1 MSMRDKIEH
10 AIQNQPCTVKELK
23 QKFGGER
30 GADRKVM
37 EALDELVREA
47 VVCQRQGV
55 FFTVRSGRADKA
67 LLCKVVK
74 LGKNFAFVML
84 EDGTSDIF
92 IPGRFTKGAMPG
104 DDVLVEKFE
113 HPRVEGSDEG
123 AILAIL
129 TEKNDLVGTVRRVE
143 GRLRFVPDDCPAIT
157 MPLARDCEGGA
168 KDGDKVAV
176 EILNRGNRQEDHR
189 VGVAM
194 RFGSSDEA
202 KRCAKALLYA
212 KDIRTRFP
220 DKVRDEAKKFEGA
233 EVSEKDCEGRMD
245 LRALPIFTIDSA
257 ETKDIDDA
265 ISLTRT
271 SDGGF
276 ELGVHIADVS
286 NYVKPGTELDN
297 EAFSRATSVYYA
309 DQVVPMLPK
318 ALSNGICSL
327 NENELRL
334 AFSCLMRLDKEGN
347 LTDYRFVKS
356 IIRSRVKGVYSEINA
371 LLAGTADA
379 EIKAK
384 YADVIDQLPAMKE
397 LYGHRARLR
406 KERGCMDIE
415 SGEVKLIL
423 DENGRCIDVK
433 KRTSGESESMIE
445 EFMLLANQCAAHFA
459 RVKQIPFVYRVH
471 DVPDPERIQK
481 LSTFISNYG
490 YYMKALGRRNSKVS
504 TEEIHPKEIQ
514 KLLQKIEG
522 TPEEPMIARLTL
534 RSMKQAKYSTE
545 CTGHFGLACQYYCHF
560 TSPIRRYPDL
570 QIHRIIKENLR
581 RGLSDRRFAHYD
593 SILPEVAVQCS
604 SMERRADEAER
615 ETDKLKKCEYMS
627 KRIGKEYDGVISG
640 VTEWGLYVELNENKC
655 EGMVPIRDLDDDYYE
670 FDEKNYCL
678 RGRRKNKIYSLG
690 DAITIRVA
698 RANLEKKQLDFAL
711 IEK

>member
-1 MSMRDKIEH
+1 MRDKIEH

-459 RVKQIPFVYRVH
+459 RVKQVPFVYRVH
-471 DVPDPERIQK
+471 EEPNAEKLERLHALLQACGINDHFAKDVPTPKE
-481 LSTFISNYG
+481 LSAILEGVRGTPYEQIINTGMLRCMS
-490 YYMKALGRRNSKVS
+490 KALY
-504 TEEIHPKEIQ
+504 EEKPK
-514 KLLQKIEG
+514 
-522 TPEEPMIARLTL
+522 
-534 RSMKQAKYSTE
+534 
-545 CTGHFGLACQYYCHF
+545 GHYGLVLKDYAHF

-570 QIHRIIKENLR
+570 AIHRIMTDMLKGTEKETMILR
-581 RGLSDRRFAHYD
+581 YTDF
-593 SILPEVAVQCS
+593 
-604 SMERRADEAER
+604 AER
-615 ETDKLKKCEYMS
+615 ASKQSSEREVIAMQIERKAEDCYKAEYA
-627 KRIGKEYDGVISG
+627 RRHLGECYEGTISG
-640 VTEWGLYVELNENKC
+640 VTQRGLFIELDNGVEGFVPASSLTPSGTSLT
-655 EGMVPIRDLDDDYYE
+655 EGVRLTDPTSG
-670 FDEKNYCL
+670 KTW
-678 RGRRKNKIYSLG
+678 SLG
-690 DAITIRVA
+690 DKMMITIVRADVNLGKIDFEVA
-698 RANLEKKQLDFAL
+698 PAAKA
-711 IEK
+711 

>member
-143 GRLRFVPDDCPAIT
+143 GRLSFVPDDCPAIT

-471 DVPDPERIQK
+471 EEPNAEKLERLHALLQACGINDHFAKDVPTPKE
-481 LSTFISNYG
+481 LSAILEGVRGTPYEQIINTGMLRCMS
-490 YYMKALGRRNSKVS
+490 KALY
-504 TEEIHPKEIQ
+504 EEKPK
-514 KLLQKIEG
+514 
-522 TPEEPMIARLTL
+522 
-534 RSMKQAKYSTE
+534 
-545 CTGHFGLACQYYCHF
+545 GHYGLVLKDYAHF

-570 QIHRIIKENLR
+570 AIHRIMTDMLKGTEKETMILR
-581 RGLSDRRFAHYD
+581 YTDF
-593 SILPEVAVQCS
+593 
-604 SMERRADEAER
+604 AER
-615 ETDKLKKCEYMS
+615 ASKQSSEREVIAMQIERKAEDCYKAEYA
-627 KRIGKEYDGVISG
+627 RRHLGECYEGTISG
-640 VTEWGLYVELNENKC
+640 VTQRGLFIELDNGVEGFVPASSLTPSGTSLT
-655 EGMVPIRDLDDDYYE
+655 EGVRLTDPASG
-670 FDEKNYCL
+670 KTW
-678 RGRRKNKIYSLG
+678 SLG
-690 DAITIRVA
+690 DKMMITIVRADVNLGKIDFEVA
-698 RANLEKKQLDFAL
+698 PAAKA
-711 IEK
+711 

>member
-176 EILNRGNRQEDHR
+176 EILNRGSRQEDHR

-334 AFSCLMRLDKEGN
+334 AFSCLMRLDKDGG

-471 DVPDPERIQK
+471 EEPNAEKLERLHALLQACGINDHFAKDVPTPKE
-481 LSTFISNYG
+481 LSAILEGVRGTPYEQIINTGMLRCMS
-490 YYMKALGRRNSKVS
+490 KALY
-504 TEEIHPKEIQ
+504 EEKPK
-514 KLLQKIEG
+514 
-522 TPEEPMIARLTL
+522 
-534 RSMKQAKYSTE
+534 
-545 CTGHFGLACQYYCHF
+545 GHYGLVLKDYAHF

-570 QIHRIIKENLR
+570 AIHRIMTDMLKGTEKETMILR
-581 RGLSDRRFAHYD
+581 YTDF
-593 SILPEVAVQCS
+593 
-604 SMERRADEAER
+604 AER
-615 ETDKLKKCEYMS
+615 ASKQSSEREVIAMQIERKAEDCYKAEYA
-627 KRIGKEYDGVISG
+627 RRHLGECYEGTISG
-640 VTEWGLYVELNENKC
+640 VTQRGLFIELDNGVEGFVPASSLTPSGTSLT
-655 EGMVPIRDLDDDYYE
+655 EGVRLTDPASG
-670 FDEKNYCL
+670 KTW
-678 RGRRKNKIYSLG
+678 SLG
-690 DAITIRVA
+690 DKRMVTIVRADVNLGKIDFEVA
-698 RANLEKKQLDFAL
+698 PAAKA
-711 IEK
+711 

>member
-265 ISLTRT
+265 VSLTRT

-471 DVPDPERIQK
+471 EEPNAEKLERLHTLLQACGINDHFAKDVPAPKE
-481 LSTFISNYG
+481 LSAILEGVRGTPYEQIINTGMLRCMS
-490 YYMKALGRRNSKVS
+490 KALY
-504 TEEIHPKEIQ
+504 EEKPK
-514 KLLQKIEG
+514 
-522 TPEEPMIARLTL
+522 
-534 RSMKQAKYSTE
+534 
-545 CTGHFGLACQYYCHF
+545 GHYGLVLKDYAHF

-570 QIHRIIKENLR
+570 AIHRIMTDMLKGTEKETMILR
-581 RGLSDRRFAHYD
+581 YTDF
-593 SILPEVAVQCS
+593 
-604 SMERRADEAER
+604 AER
-615 ETDKLKKCEYMS
+615 ASKQSSEREVIAMQIERKAEDCYKAEYA
-627 KRIGKEYDGVISG
+627 RRHLGECYEGTISG
-640 VTEWGLYVELNENKC
+640 VTQRGLFIELDNGVEGFVPASSLTPSGTSLT
-655 EGMVPIRDLDDDYYE
+655 EGVRLTDPASG
-670 FDEKNYCL
+670 KSW
-678 RGRRKNKIYSLG
+678 SLG
-690 DAITIRVA
+690 DKMMITIVRADVNLGKIDFEVA
-698 RANLEKKQLDFAL
+698 PATKA
-711 IEK
+711 

>member
-245 LRALPIFTIDSA
+245 LRTLPIFTIDSA

-334 AFSCLMRLDKEGN
+334 AFSCLMRLDKNGD

-471 DVPDPERIQK
+471 EEPSAEKLERLHALLQACGINDHFAKDVPAPKE
-481 LSTFISNYG
+481 LSAILEGVRGTPYEQIINTGMLRCMS
-490 YYMKALGRRNSKVS
+490 KALY
-504 TEEIHPKEIQ
+504 EEKPK
-514 KLLQKIEG
+514 
-522 TPEEPMIARLTL
+522 
-534 RSMKQAKYSTE
+534 
-545 CTGHFGLACQYYCHF
+545 GHYGLVLKDYAHF

-570 QIHRIIKENLR
+570 AIHRIMTDMLKGTEKETMILR
-581 RGLSDRRFAHYD
+581 YTDF
-593 SILPEVAVQCS
+593 
-604 SMERRADEAER
+604 AER
-615 ETDKLKKCEYMS
+615 ASKQSSEREVIAMQIERKAEDCYKAEYA
-627 KRIGKEYDGVISG
+627 RRHLGECYEGTISG
-640 VTEWGLYVELNENKC
+640 VTQRGLFIELDNGVEGFVPASSLTPSGTSLT
-655 EGMVPIRDLDDDYYE
+655 EGVRLTDPASG
-670 FDEKNYCL
+670 KTW
-678 RGRRKNKIYSLG
+678 SLG
-690 DAITIRVA
+690 DKMMITIVRADVNLGKIDFEVA
-698 RANLEKKQLDFAL
+698 PAAKA
-711 IEK
+711 

>member
-1 MSMRDKIEH
+1 MRDKIEH

-113 HPRVEGSDEG
+113 HPRMEGSDEG
-123 AILAIL
+123 TILAVL

-265 ISLTRT
+265 VSLTRT

-471 DVPDPERIQK
+471 EEPNAEKLERLHALLQACGINDHFAKDVPAPKE
-481 LSTFISNYG
+481 LSAILEGVRGTPYEQIINTGMLRCMS
-490 YYMKALGRRNSKVS
+490 KALY
-504 TEEIHPKEIQ
+504 EEKPK
-514 KLLQKIEG
+514 
-522 TPEEPMIARLTL
+522 
-534 RSMKQAKYSTE
+534 
-545 CTGHFGLACQYYCHF
+545 GHYGLVLKDYAHF

-570 QIHRIIKENLR
+570 AIHRIMTDMLKGTEKETMILR
-581 RGLSDRRFAHYD
+581 YTDF
-593 SILPEVAVQCS
+593 
-604 SMERRADEAER
+604 AER
-615 ETDKLKKCEYMS
+615 ASKQSSEREVIAMQIERKAEDCYKAEYA
-627 KRIGKEYDGVISG
+627 RRHLGECYEGTISG
-640 VTEWGLYVELNENKC
+640 VTQRGLFIELDNGVEGFVPASSLTPSGTSLT
-655 EGMVPIRDLDDDYYE
+655 EGVRLTDPASG
-670 FDEKNYCL
+670 KTW
-678 RGRRKNKIYSLG
+678 SLG
-690 DAITIRVA
+690 DKMMITIVRADVNLGKIDFEVA
-698 RANLEKKQLDFAL
+698 PAAKA
-711 IEK
+711 

>member
-1 MSMRDKIEH
+1 MRDKIEH

-220 DKVRDEAKKFEGA
+220 DKVRDEAKKFEGV

-471 DVPDPERIQK
+471 EEPNAEKLERLHALLQACGINDHFAKDVPAPKE
-481 LSTFISNYG
+481 LSAILEGVRGTPYEQIINTGMLRCMS
-490 YYMKALGRRNSKVS
+490 KALY
-504 TEEIHPKEIQ
+504 EEKPK
-514 KLLQKIEG
+514 
-522 TPEEPMIARLTL
+522 
-534 RSMKQAKYSTE
+534 
-545 CTGHFGLACQYYCHF
+545 GHYGLVLKDYAHF

-570 QIHRIIKENLR
+570 AIHRIMTDMLKGTEKETMILR
-581 RGLSDRRFAHYD
+581 YTDF
-593 SILPEVAVQCS
+593 
-604 SMERRADEAER
+604 AER
-615 ETDKLKKCEYMS
+615 ASKQSSEREVIAMQIERKAEDCYKAEYA
-627 KRIGKEYDGVISG
+627 RRHLGECYEGTISG
-640 VTEWGLYVELNENKC
+640 VTQRGLFIELDNGVEGFVPASSLTPSGTSLT
-655 EGMVPIRDLDDDYYE
+655 EGVRLTDPASG
-670 FDEKNYCL
+670 KSW
-678 RGRRKNKIYSLG
+678 SLG
-690 DAITIRVA
+690 DKMMITIVRADVNLGKIDFEVA
-698 RANLEKKQLDFAL
+698 PAAKA
-711 IEK
+711 

>member
-104 DDVLVEKFE
+104 DEVLVEKFE
-113 HPRVEGSDEG
+113 HPRMEGSDEG
-123 AILAIL
+123 TILAVL

-220 DKVRDEAKKFEGA
+220 DKVREEAKKFEGA
-233 EVSEKDCEGRMD
+233 EISEKDCEGRMD

-265 ISLTRT
+265 VSLTRT

-334 AFSCLMRLDKEGN
+334 AFSCLMRLDKDGN

-356 IIRSRVKGVYSEINA
+356 IIRSRVKGVYAEINA

-471 DVPDPERIQK
+471 EEPNAEKLERLHALLQACGINDHFAKEVPTPKE
-481 LSTFISNYG
+481 LSAILEGVRGTPYEQIINTGMLRCMS
-490 YYMKALGRRNSKVS
+490 KALY
-504 TEEIHPKEIQ
+504 EEKPK
-514 KLLQKIEG
+514 
-522 TPEEPMIARLTL
+522 
-534 RSMKQAKYSTE
+534 
-545 CTGHFGLACQYYCHF
+545 GHYGLVLKDYAHF

-570 QIHRIIKENLR
+570 AIHRIMTDLLKGTKKETMILR
-581 RGLSDRRFAHYD
+581 YTDF
-593 SILPEVAVQCS
+593 
-604 SMERRADEAER
+604 AER
-615 ETDKLKKCEYMS
+615 ASKQSSEREVVAMQIERKAEDCYKAEYA
-627 KRIGKEYDGVISG
+627 RRHLGECYEGTISG
-640 VTEWGLYVELNENKC
+640 VTQRGLFIELDNGVEGFVPASSLTPSGTSLT
-655 EGMVPIRDLDDDYYE
+655 EGVRLTDPASG
-670 FDEKNYCL
+670 KSW
-678 RGRRKNKIYSLG
+678 SLG
-690 DAITIRVA
+690 DKMMITIVRADVNLGKIDFEVA
-698 RANLEKKQLDFAL
+698 PAAKN
-711 IEK
+711 

>member
-1 MSMRDKIEH
+1 MRDKIEH

-104 DDVLVEKFE
+104 DEVLVEKFE
-113 HPRVEGSDEG
+113 HPRMEGSDEG
-123 AILAIL
+123 TILAVL

-220 DKVRDEAKKFEGA
+220 DKVREEAKKFEGA
-233 EVSEKDCEGRMD
+233 EISEKDCEGRMD

-265 ISLTRT
+265 VSLTRT

-334 AFSCLMRLDKEGN
+334 AFSCLMRLDKDGN

-356 IIRSRVKGVYSEINA
+356 IIRSRVKGVYAEINA

-379 EIKAK
+379 ETKAK
-384 YADVIDQLPAMKE
+384 YADVINQLPAMKE

-471 DVPDPERIQK
+471 EEPNAEKLERLHALLQACGINDHFAKEVPTPKE
-481 LSTFISNYG
+481 LSAILEGVRGTPYEQIINTGMLRCMS
-490 YYMKALGRRNSKVS
+490 KALY
-504 TEEIHPKEIQ
+504 EEKPK
-514 KLLQKIEG
+514 
-522 TPEEPMIARLTL
+522 
-534 RSMKQAKYSTE
+534 
-545 CTGHFGLACQYYCHF
+545 GHYGLVLKDYAHF

-570 QIHRIIKENLR
+570 AIHRIMTDLLKGTEKETMILR
-581 RGLSDRRFAHYD
+581 YTDF
-593 SILPEVAVQCS
+593 
-604 SMERRADEAER
+604 AER
-615 ETDKLKKCEYMS
+615 ASKQSSEREVVAMQIERKAEDCYKAEYA
-627 KRIGKEYDGVISG
+627 RRHLGECYEGTISG
-640 VTEWGLYVELNENKC
+640 VTQRGLFIELDNGVEGFVPASSLTPSGTSLT
-655 EGMVPIRDLDDDYYE
+655 EGVRLTDPASG
-670 FDEKNYCL
+670 KSW
-678 RGRRKNKIYSLG
+678 SLG
-690 DAITIRVA
+690 DKMMITIVRADVNLGKIDFEVA
-698 RANLEKKQLDFAL
+698 PAAKN
-711 IEK
+711 

>member
-176 EILNRGNRQEDHR
+176 EILNRGSRQEDHR

-406 KERGCMDIE
+406 RERGCMDIE

-471 DVPDPERIQK
+471 EEPNAEKLERLHALLQACGINDHFAKDVPTPKE
-481 LSTFISNYG
+481 LSAILEGVRGTPYEQIINTGMLRCMS
-490 YYMKALGRRNSKVS
+490 KALY
-504 TEEIHPKEIQ
+504 EEKPK
-514 KLLQKIEG
+514 
-522 TPEEPMIARLTL
+522 
-534 RSMKQAKYSTE
+534 
-545 CTGHFGLACQYYCHF
+545 GHYGLVLKDYAHF

-570 QIHRIIKENLR
+570 AIHRIMTDLLKGTEKETMILR
-581 RGLSDRRFAHYD
+581 YTDF
-593 SILPEVAVQCS
+593 
-604 SMERRADEAER
+604 AER
-615 ETDKLKKCEYMS
+615 ASKQSSEREVIAMQIERKAEDCYKAEYA
-627 KRIGKEYDGVISG
+627 RRHLGECYEGTISG
-640 VTEWGLYVELNENKC
+640 VTQRGLFIELDNGVEGFVPASSLTPSGTSLT
-655 EGMVPIRDLDDDYYE
+655 EGVRLTDPASG
-670 FDEKNYCL
+670 KTW
-678 RGRRKNKIYSLG
+678 SLG
-690 DAITIRVA
+690 DRMMITIVRADVNLGKIDFEVA
-698 RANLEKKQLDFAL
+698 PTAKA
-711 IEK
+711 

>member
-1 MSMRDKIEH
+1 MRDKIEH

-265 ISLTRT
+265 VSLTRT

-371 LLAGTADA
+371 LLAGTADT

-423 DENGRCIDVK
+423 DENGRCIGVK

-471 DVPDPERIQK
+471 EEPNAEKLERLHALLQACGINDHFAKDVPTPKE
-481 LSTFISNYG
+481 LSAILEGVRGTPYEQIINTGMLRCMS
-490 YYMKALGRRNSKVS
+490 KALY
-504 TEEIHPKEIQ
+504 EEKPK
-514 KLLQKIEG
+514 
-522 TPEEPMIARLTL
+522 
-534 RSMKQAKYSTE
+534 
-545 CTGHFGLACQYYCHF
+545 GHYGLVLKDYAHF

-570 QIHRIIKENLR
+570 AIHRIMTDMLKGTEKETMILR
-581 RGLSDRRFAHYD
+581 YTDF
-593 SILPEVAVQCS
+593 
-604 SMERRADEAER
+604 AER
-615 ETDKLKKCEYMS
+615 ASKQSSEREVIAMQIERKAEDCYKAEYA
-627 KRIGKEYDGVISG
+627 RRHLGECYEGTISG
-640 VTEWGLYVELNENKC
+640 VTQRGLFIELDNGVEGFVPASSLTPSGTSLT
-655 EGMVPIRDLDDDYYE
+655 EGVRLTDPASG
-670 FDEKNYCL
+670 KTW
-678 RGRRKNKIYSLG
+678 SLG
-690 DAITIRVA
+690 DKMMITIVRADVNLGKIDFEVA
-698 RANLEKKQLDFAL
+698 PAAKA
-711 IEK
+711 

>member
-1 MSMRDKIEH
+1 MRDKIEH

-471 DVPDPERIQK
+471 EEPNAEKLERLHALLQACGINDHFAKDVP
-481 LSTFISNYG
+481 T
-490 YYMKALGRRNSKVS
+490 
-504 TEEIHPKEIQ
+504 PKELSAI
-514 KLLQKIEG
+514 LEGVRG
-522 TPEEPMIARLTL
+522 TPYEQIINTGMLRCMSKACYEEKP
-534 RSMKQAKYSTE
+534 K
-545 CTGHFGLACQYYCHF
+545 GHYGLVLKDYAHF

-570 QIHRIIKENLR
+570 AIHRIMTDLLSGTDKETMAIR
-581 RGLSDRRFAHYD
+581 YTDFAIQA
-593 SILPEVAVQCS
+593 SKQSSEREVIAVQI
-604 SMERRADEAER
+604 ERKAE
-615 ETDKLKKCEYMS
+615 DCYKAEYA
-627 KRIGKEYDGVISG
+627 RRHLGECYEGIISG
-640 VTEWGLYVELNENKC
+640 VTQRGLFIELENGVEGFVPASSLTPTGTMLT
-655 EGMVPIRDLDDDYYE
+655 EGIRLSDPVSG
-670 FDEKNYCL
+670 KNW
-678 RGRRKNKIYSLG
+678 NLG
-690 DAITIRVA
+690 DSMMITIVRADVNLGKIDFEVA
-698 RANLEKKQLDFAL
+698 PEAKQ
-711 IEK
+711 

>member
-1 MSMRDKIEH
+1 MRDKIEH

-104 DDVLVEKFE
+104 DNVLVEKFE

-245 LRALPIFTIDSA
+245 LRTLPIFTIDSA

-471 DVPDPERIQK
+471 EEPNAEKLERLHALLQACGINDHFAKDVPTPKE
-481 LSTFISNYG
+481 LSAILEGVRGTPYEQIINTGMLRCMS
-490 YYMKALGRRNSKVS
+490 KALY
-504 TEEIHPKEIQ
+504 EEKPK
-514 KLLQKIEG
+514 
-522 TPEEPMIARLTL
+522 
-534 RSMKQAKYSTE
+534 
-545 CTGHFGLACQYYCHF
+545 GHYGLVLKDYAHF

-570 QIHRIIKENLR
+570 AIHRIMTDMLKGTEKETMILR
-581 RGLSDRRFAHYD
+581 YTDF
-593 SILPEVAVQCS
+593 
-604 SMERRADEAER
+604 AER
-615 ETDKLKKCEYMS
+615 ASKQSSEREVIAMQIERKAEDCYKAEYA
-627 KRIGKEYDGVISG
+627 RRHLGECYEGTISG
-640 VTEWGLYVELNENKC
+640 VTQRGLFIELDNGVEGFVPASSLTPSGTSLT
-655 EGMVPIRDLDDDYYE
+655 EGVRLTDPASG
-670 FDEKNYCL
+670 KTW
-678 RGRRKNKIYSLG
+678 SLG
-690 DAITIRVA
+690 DKMMITIVRADVNLGKIDFEVA
-698 RANLEKKQLDFAL
+698 PAAKA
-711 IEK
+711 

>member
-92 IPGRFTKGAMPG
+92 IPGRFTRGAMPG
-104 DDVLVEKFE
+104 DKVLVEKFE

-334 AFSCLMRLDKEGN
+334 AFSCLMRLDKEGG

-471 DVPDPERIQK
+471 EEPNAEKLERLHALLQACGINDHFAKDVPAPKE
-481 LSTFISNYG
+481 LSAILEGVRGTPYEQIINTGMLRCMS
-490 YYMKALGRRNSKVS
+490 KALY
-504 TEEIHPKEIQ
+504 EEKPK
-514 KLLQKIEG
+514 
-522 TPEEPMIARLTL
+522 
-534 RSMKQAKYSTE
+534 
-545 CTGHFGLACQYYCHF
+545 GHYGLVLKDYAHF

-570 QIHRIIKENLR
+570 AIHRIMTDMLKGTEKETMILR
-581 RGLSDRRFAHYD
+581 YTDF
-593 SILPEVAVQCS
+593 
-604 SMERRADEAER
+604 AER
-615 ETDKLKKCEYMS
+615 ASKQSSEREVIAMQIERKAEDCYKAEYA
-627 KRIGKEYDGVISG
+627 RRHLGECYEGTISG
-640 VTEWGLYVELNENKC
+640 VTQRGLFIELDNGVE
-655 EGMVPIRDLDDDYYE
+655 GFVPASSLTPSGTSLTSG
-670 FDEKNYCL
+670 KTW
-678 RGRRKNKIYSLG
+678 SLG
-690 DAITIRVA
+690 DKMMITIVRADVNLGKIDFEVA
-698 RANLEKKQLDFAL
+698 PAAKA
-711 IEK
+711 

>member
-1 MSMRDKIEH
+1 MRDKIEH

-176 EILNRGNRQEDHR
+176 EILNRGSRQEDHR

-406 KERGCMDIE
+406 RERGCMDIE

-471 DVPDPERIQK
+471 EEPNAEKLERLHALLQACGINDHFAKDVPTPKE
-481 LSTFISNYG
+481 LSAILEGVRGTSYEQIINTGMLRCMS
-490 YYMKALGRRNSKVS
+490 KALY
-504 TEEIHPKEIQ
+504 EEKPK
-514 KLLQKIEG
+514 
-522 TPEEPMIARLTL
+522 
-534 RSMKQAKYSTE
+534 
-545 CTGHFGLACQYYCHF
+545 GHYGLVLKDYAHF

-570 QIHRIIKENLR
+570 AIHRIMTDLLKGTEKETIILR
-581 RGLSDRRFAHYD
+581 YTDF
-593 SILPEVAVQCS
+593 
-604 SMERRADEAER
+604 AER
-615 ETDKLKKCEYMS
+615 ASKQSSEREVIAMQIERKAEDCYKAEYA
-627 KRIGKEYDGVISG
+627 RRHLGECYEGTISG
-640 VTEWGLYVELNENKC
+640 VTQRGLFIELDNGVEGFVPASSLTPSGTSLT
-655 EGMVPIRDLDDDYYE
+655 EGVRLTDPASG
-670 FDEKNYCL
+670 KTW
-678 RGRRKNKIYSLG
+678 SLG
-690 DAITIRVA
+690 DRMMITIVRTDVNLGKIDFEVA
-698 RANLEKKQLDFAL
+698 PAAKA
-711 IEK
+711 

>member
-104 DDVLVEKFE
+104 DEVLVEKFE
-113 HPRVEGSDEG
+113 HPRMEGSDEG
-123 AILAIL
+123 TILAVL

-220 DKVRDEAKKFEGA
+220 DKVREEAKKFEGA
-233 EVSEKDCEGRMD
+233 EISEKDCEGRMD

-265 ISLTRT
+265 VSLTRT

-334 AFSCLMRLDKEGN
+334 AFSCLMRLDKDGN

-406 KERGCMDIE
+406 KERGCIDFE

-423 DENGRCIDVK
+423 DENGHCIDVK
-433 KRTSGESESMIE
+433 KRTSGESEAMIE

-471 DVPDPERIQK
+471 EEPNAEKLERLHALLQACGINDHFAKEVPTPKE
-481 LSTFISNYG
+481 LSAILEGVRGTPYEQIINTGMLRCMS
-490 YYMKALGRRNSKVS
+490 KALY
-504 TEEIHPKEIQ
+504 EEKPK
-514 KLLQKIEG
+514 
-522 TPEEPMIARLTL
+522 
-534 RSMKQAKYSTE
+534 
-545 CTGHFGLACQYYCHF
+545 GHYGLVLKDYAHF

-570 QIHRIIKENLR
+570 AIHRIMTDLLKGTEKETMILR
-581 RGLSDRRFAHYD
+581 YTDF
-593 SILPEVAVQCS
+593 
-604 SMERRADEAER
+604 AER
-615 ETDKLKKCEYMS
+615 ASKQSSEREVVAMQIERKAEDCYKAEYA
-627 KRIGKEYDGVISG
+627 RRHLGECYEGTISG
-640 VTEWGLYVELNENKC
+640 VTQRGLFIELDNGVEGFVPASSLTPSGTSLT
-655 EGMVPIRDLDDDYYE
+655 EGVRLTDPASG
-670 FDEKNYCL
+670 KSW
-678 RGRRKNKIYSLG
+678 SLG
-690 DAITIRVA
+690 DKMMITIVRADVNLGKIDFEVA
-698 RANLEKKQLDFAL
+698 PAAKN
-711 IEK
+711 

>member
-1 MSMRDKIEH
+1 MRDKIEH

-379 EIKAK
+379 EIKTK

-471 DVPDPERIQK
+471 EEPNAEKLERLHALLQACGINDHFAKDVPTPKE
-481 LSTFISNYG
+481 LSAILEGVRGTPYEQIINTGMLRCMS
-490 YYMKALGRRNSKVS
+490 KALY
-504 TEEIHPKEIQ
+504 EEKPK
-514 KLLQKIEG
+514 
-522 TPEEPMIARLTL
+522 
-534 RSMKQAKYSTE
+534 
-545 CTGHFGLACQYYCHF
+545 GHYGLVLKDYAHF

-570 QIHRIIKENLR
+570 AIHRIMTDMLKGTEKETMILR
-581 RGLSDRRFAHYD
+581 YTDF
-593 SILPEVAVQCS
+593 
-604 SMERRADEAER
+604 AER
-615 ETDKLKKCEYMS
+615 ASKQSSEREVIAMQIERKAEDCYKAEYA
-627 KRIGKEYDGVISG
+627 RRHLGECYEGTISG
-640 VTEWGLYVELNENKC
+640 VTQRGLFIELDNGVEGFVPASSLTPSGTSLT
-655 EGMVPIRDLDDDYYE
+655 EGVRLTDPASG
-670 FDEKNYCL
+670 KTW
-678 RGRRKNKIYSLG
+678 SLG
-690 DAITIRVA
+690 DKMMITIVRADVNLGKIDFEVA
-698 RANLEKKQLDFAL
+698 PAAKA
-711 IEK
+711 

>member
-286 NYVKPGTELDN
+286 NYVRPGTELDN

-334 AFSCLMRLDKEGN
+334 AFSCLMRLDKDGG

-471 DVPDPERIQK
+471 EEPNAEKLERLHALLQACGINDHFAKDVPTPKE
-481 LSTFISNYG
+481 LSAILEGVRGTPYEQIINTGMLRCMS
-490 YYMKALGRRNSKVS
+490 KALY
-504 TEEIHPKEIQ
+504 EEKPK
-514 KLLQKIEG
+514 
-522 TPEEPMIARLTL
+522 
-534 RSMKQAKYSTE
+534 
-545 CTGHFGLACQYYCHF
+545 GHYGLVLKDYAHF

-570 QIHRIIKENLR
+570 AIHRIMTDMLKGTEKETMILR
-581 RGLSDRRFAHYD
+581 YTDF
-593 SILPEVAVQCS
+593 
-604 SMERRADEAER
+604 AER
-615 ETDKLKKCEYMS
+615 ASKQSSEREVIAMQIERKAEDCYKAEYA
-627 KRIGKEYDGVISG
+627 RRHLGECYEGTISG
-640 VTEWGLYVELNENKC
+640 VTQRGLFIELDNGVEGFVPASSLTPSGTSLT
-655 EGMVPIRDLDDDYYE
+655 EGVRLTDPASG
-670 FDEKNYCL
+670 KTW
-678 RGRRKNKIYSLG
+678 SLG
-690 DAITIRVA
+690 DKMMITIVRADVNLGKIDFEVA
-698 RANLEKKQLDFAL
+698 PAAKA
-711 IEK
+711 

>member
-104 DDVLVEKFE
+104 DEVLVEKFE
-113 HPRVEGSDEG
+113 HPRMEGSDEG
-123 AILAIL
+123 TILAVL

-265 ISLTRT
+265 VSLTRT

-334 AFSCLMRLDKEGN
+334 AFSCLMRLDKDGN

-356 IIRSRVKGVYSEINA
+356 IIRSRVKGVYAEINA

-379 EIKAK
+379 ETKAK

-471 DVPDPERIQK
+471 EEPNAEKLERLHALLQACGINDHFAKEVPTPKE
-481 LSTFISNYG
+481 LSAILEGVRGTPYEQIINTGMLRCMS
-490 YYMKALGRRNSKVS
+490 KALY
-504 TEEIHPKEIQ
+504 EEKPK
-514 KLLQKIEG
+514 
-522 TPEEPMIARLTL
+522 
-534 RSMKQAKYSTE
+534 
-545 CTGHFGLACQYYCHF
+545 GHYGLVLKDYAHF

-570 QIHRIIKENLR
+570 AIHRIMTDMLKGTEKETMILR
-581 RGLSDRRFAHYD
+581 YTDF
-593 SILPEVAVQCS
+593 
-604 SMERRADEAER
+604 AER
-615 ETDKLKKCEYMS
+615 ASKQSSEREVIAMQIERKAEDCYKAEYA
-627 KRIGKEYDGVISG
+627 RRHLGECYEGTISG
-640 VTEWGLYVELNENKC
+640 VTQRGLFIELDNGVEGFVPASSLTPSGTSLT
-655 EGMVPIRDLDDDYYE
+655 EGVRLTDPASG
-670 FDEKNYCL
+670 KSW
-678 RGRRKNKIYSLG
+678 SLG
-690 DAITIRVA
+690 DKMMITIVRADVNLGKIDFEVA
-698 RANLEKKQLDFAL
+698 PAAKN
-711 IEK
+711 

>member
-1 MSMRDKIEH
+1 MRDKIEH

-265 ISLTRT
+265 VSLTRT

-371 LLAGTADA
+371 LLAGTADT

-471 DVPDPERIQK
+471 EEPNAEKLERLHALLQACGINDHFAKDVPTPKE
-481 LSTFISNYG
+481 LSAILEGVRGTPYEQIINTGMLRCMS
-490 YYMKALGRRNSKVS
+490 KALY
-504 TEEIHPKEIQ
+504 EEKPK
-514 KLLQKIEG
+514 
-522 TPEEPMIARLTL
+522 
-534 RSMKQAKYSTE
+534 
-545 CTGHFGLACQYYCHF
+545 GHYGLVLKDYAHF

-570 QIHRIIKENLR
+570 AIHRIMTDLLKGTEKETMILR
-581 RGLSDRRFAHYD
+581 YTDF
-593 SILPEVAVQCS
+593 
-604 SMERRADEAER
+604 AER
-615 ETDKLKKCEYMS
+615 ASKQSSEREVIAMQIERKAEDCYKAEYA
-627 KRIGKEYDGVISG
+627 RRHLGECYEGTISG
-640 VTEWGLYVELNENKC
+640 VTQRGLFIELDNGVEGFVPASSLTPSGTSLT
-655 EGMVPIRDLDDDYYE
+655 EGVRLTDPASG
-670 FDEKNYCL
+670 KTW
-678 RGRRKNKIYSLG
+678 SLG
-690 DAITIRVA
+690 DKMMITIVRADVNLGKIDFEVA
-698 RANLEKKQLDFAL
+698 PAAKA
-711 IEK
+711 

>member
-10 AIQNQPCTVKELK
+10 AIQNQPCTVRELK

-47 VVCQRQGV
+47 VICQRQGV

-113 HPRVEGSDEG
+113 HPRMEGSDEG
-123 AILAIL
+123 AILAVL

-220 DKVRDEAKKFEGA
+220 DKVREEAKKFEGA
-233 EVSEKDCEGRMD
+233 EISEKDCEGRMD

-265 ISLTRT
+265 VSLTRT

-334 AFSCLMRLDKEGN
+334 AFSCLMRLDKDGS

-356 IIRSRVKGVYSEINA
+356 IIRSRVKGVYAEINA

-471 DVPDPERIQK
+471 EEPNAEKLERLHALLQACGINDHFAKEVPTPKE
-481 LSTFISNYG
+481 LSAILEGVRGTPYEQIINTGMLRCMS
-490 YYMKALGRRNSKVS
+490 KALY
-504 TEEIHPKEIQ
+504 EEKPK
-514 KLLQKIEG
+514 
-522 TPEEPMIARLTL
+522 
-534 RSMKQAKYSTE
+534 
-545 CTGHFGLACQYYCHF
+545 GHYGLVLKDYAHF

-570 QIHRIIKENLR
+570 AIHRIMTDLLKGTEKETMILR
-581 RGLSDRRFAHYD
+581 YTDF
-593 SILPEVAVQCS
+593 
-604 SMERRADEAER
+604 AER
-615 ETDKLKKCEYMS
+615 ASKQSSEREVVAMQIERKAEDCYKAEYA
-627 KRIGKEYDGVISG
+627 RRHLGECYEGTISG
-640 VTEWGLYVELNENKC
+640 VTQRGLFIELDNGVEGFVPTSSLTPTGTMLT
-655 EGMVPIRDLDDDYYE
+655 EGIRLSDPVSG
-670 FDEKNYCL
+670 KSW
-678 RGRRKNKIYSLG
+678 SLG
-690 DAITIRVA
+690 DKMMITIVRADVNLGKIDFEVA
-698 RANLEKKQLDFAL
+698 PESAKQ
-711 IEK
+711 

>member
-423 DENGRCIDVK
+423 DENGRCIEVK

-471 DVPDPERIQK
+471 EEPNAEKLERLHTLLQACGINDHFAKDVPTPKE
-481 LSTFISNYG
+481 LSAILEGVRGTPYEQIINTGMLRCMS
-490 YYMKALGRRNSKVS
+490 KALY
-504 TEEIHPKEIQ
+504 EEKPK
-514 KLLQKIEG
+514 
-522 TPEEPMIARLTL
+522 
-534 RSMKQAKYSTE
+534 
-545 CTGHFGLACQYYCHF
+545 GHYGLVLKDYAHF

-570 QIHRIIKENLR
+570 AIHRIMTDMLKGTEKETMILR
-581 RGLSDRRFAHYD
+581 YTDF
-593 SILPEVAVQCS
+593 
-604 SMERRADEAER
+604 AER
-615 ETDKLKKCEYMS
+615 ASKQSSEREVIAMQIERKAEDCYKAEYA
-627 KRIGKEYDGVISG
+627 RRHLGECYEGTISG
-640 VTEWGLYVELNENKC
+640 VTQRGLFIELDNGVEGFVPASSLTPSGTSLT
-655 EGMVPIRDLDDDYYE
+655 EGVRLTDPASG
-670 FDEKNYCL
+670 KTW
-678 RGRRKNKIYSLG
+678 SLG
-690 DAITIRVA
+690 DKMMITIVRADVNLGKIDFEVA
-698 RANLEKKQLDFAL
+698 PAAKA
-711 IEK
+711 

>member
-104 DDVLVEKFE
+104 DEVLVEKFE
-113 HPRVEGSDEG
+113 HPRMEGSDEG
-123 AILAIL
+123 TILAVL

-220 DKVRDEAKKFEGA
+220 DKVREEAKKFEGA
-233 EVSEKDCEGRMD
+233 EISEKDCEGRMD

-265 ISLTRT
+265 VSLTRT

-334 AFSCLMRLDKEGN
+334 AFSCLMRLDKDGN

-356 IIRSRVKGVYSEINA
+356 IIRSRVKGVYAEINA

-471 DVPDPERIQK
+471 EEPNAEKLERLHSLLQACGINDHFAKEVPTPKE
-481 LSTFISNYG
+481 LSAILEGVRGTPYEQIINTGMLRCMS
-490 YYMKALGRRNSKVS
+490 KALY
-504 TEEIHPKEIQ
+504 EEKPK
-514 KLLQKIEG
+514 
-522 TPEEPMIARLTL
+522 
-534 RSMKQAKYSTE
+534 
-545 CTGHFGLACQYYCHF
+545 GHYGLVLKDYAHF

-570 QIHRIIKENLR
+570 AIHRIMTDMLKGTEKETMILR
-581 RGLSDRRFAHYD
+581 YTDF
-593 SILPEVAVQCS
+593 
-604 SMERRADEAER
+604 AER
-615 ETDKLKKCEYMS
+615 ASKQSSEREVIAMQIERKAEDCYKAEYA
-627 KRIGKEYDGVISG
+627 RRHLGECYEGTISG
-640 VTEWGLYVELNENKC
+640 VTQRGLFIELDNGVEGFVPASSLTPSGTSLT
-655 EGMVPIRDLDDDYYE
+655 EGVRLTDPASG
-670 FDEKNYCL
+670 KSW
-678 RGRRKNKIYSLG
+678 SLG
-690 DAITIRVA
+690 DKMMITIVRADVNLGKIDFEVA
-698 RANLEKKQLDFAL
+698 PAAKN
-711 IEK
+711 